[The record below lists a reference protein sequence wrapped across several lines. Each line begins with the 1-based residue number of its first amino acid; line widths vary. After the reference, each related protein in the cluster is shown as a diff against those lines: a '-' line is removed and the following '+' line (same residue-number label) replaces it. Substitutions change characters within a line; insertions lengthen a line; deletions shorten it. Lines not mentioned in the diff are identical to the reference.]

1 MRGLGEGHFD
11 RDQVFSRF
19 HRQDGMSGITG
30 GLCSLSPGPKY
41 GVGVQD
47 WGTAVLTEA
56 LCPIEDFIVVGPGPH
71 HHQVSSFTE

>member
-1 MRGLGEGHFD
+1 
-11 RDQVFSRF
+11 
-19 HRQDGMSGITG
+19 MSGVTG